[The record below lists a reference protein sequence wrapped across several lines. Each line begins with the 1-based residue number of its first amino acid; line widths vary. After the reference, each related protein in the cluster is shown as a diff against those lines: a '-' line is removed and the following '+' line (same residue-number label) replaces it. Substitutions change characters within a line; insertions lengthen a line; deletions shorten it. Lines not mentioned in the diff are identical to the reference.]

1 MSDHEKGIGSD
12 DGSARVVYGQRK
24 GLKRFYYHPTTQV
37 CLLGFVCFMCP
48 GLFNAVNGL
57 GGGGQL
63 DLTTSA
69 NANVAVYATFAI
81 GGFFAGSIN
90 NTIGSKRT
98 LQLGSFGYCL
108 YIGSA
113 INIHPG
119 AGAFVI
125 TAGAILG
132 LCAGL
137 LWAAQGALMLAYP
150 TESEKG
156 RFIAIF
162 WGIFNLGGVVGAA
175 VSLGQ
180 NFHSEAGSVNNG
192 TYIGFLVLTGI
203 GIFIPTLM
211 ADPKRMVRTDGTTVR
226 VPTHPSWKV
235 QLYGL
240 WVTLTTD
247 PMILLLFPMFFCS
260 NWFYTWQFN
269 DYNGAIFNIRARSLN
284 NFVYWTSQ
292 IIGSLAISFL
302 LDYKGLTRRA
312 RAFSSWAV
320 LFVMI
325 FATHIWAYF
334 YQRDYTRQT
343 ATKTIDIYD
352 AEFVGKIW
360 LYIFFGLLDAMWQST
375 AYWYMGAMSN
385 DAGKLAHFVG
395 FYKSLQSAGAAGI
408 WRADAVGLPYMNIF
422 ISTWVLLVA
431 GLLFALPMLYL
442 RVQNHT
448 VEEIIVEDVGRVRTV
463 ETKNLDTVPNKSEGS
478 HSSHLYGP
486 EQTENHA
493 QA

>member
-1 MSDHEKGIGSD
+1 MSDHEKGVGSD
-12 DGSARVVYGQRK
+12 DGSAQIIYERPKGIK
-24 GLKRFYYHPTTQV
+24 GLYYHPLTQV
-37 CLLGFVCFMCP
+37 SLLGFVCFMCP

-63 DLTTSA
+63 DTTTSA
-69 NANVAVYATFAI
+69 NSNVALYSTFAF

-90 NTIGSKRT
+90 NTLGSKLT

-108 YIGSA
+108 YIGSYLA

-125 TAGAILG
+125 AAGAILG

-150 TESEKG
+150 TEAEKG
-156 RFIAIF
+156 RYIAVF
-162 WGIFNLGGVVGAA
+162 WAIFNLGGVVGAA

-180 NFHSEAGSVNNG
+180 NFNSEAGSVNNG

-203 GIFIPTLM
+203 GILIPTFM
-211 ADPKRMVRTDGTTVR
+211 ADPAKMIRTDGTKVTV
-226 VPTHPSWKV
+226 PIHPSWKT

-240 WVTLTTD
+240 WVTLVTD

-292 IIGSLAISFL
+292 IFGSLAISIL
-302 LDYKGLTRRA
+302 LDFKGLSRRA
-312 RAFSSWAV
+312 RAFSSWIV
-320 LFVMI
+320 LLLMI
-325 FATHIWAYF
+325 FLTHIWAYF
-334 YQRDYTRQT
+334 YQKQYTRAT
-343 ATKTIDIYD
+343 ADKSIDIYD
-352 AEFVGKIW
+352 AEYVGKVW
-360 LYIFFGLLDAMWQST
+360 LFIFFGFLDAMWQST

-395 FYKSLQSAGAAGI
+395 FCECHFHS
-408 WRADAVGLPYMNIF
+408 
-422 ISTWVLLVA
+422 
-431 GLLFALPMLYL
+431 LLFLPSFSCPSIYRSRLF
-442 RVQNHT
+442 
-448 VEEIIVEDVGRVRTV
+448 E
-463 ETKNLDTVPNKSEGS
+463 
-478 HSSHLYGP
+478 
-486 EQTENHA
+486 
-493 QA
+493 

>member
-1 MSDHEKGIGSD
+1 MSDHEKGVGSD
-12 DGSARVVYGQRK
+12 DGSAQVIYERPK
-24 GLKRFYYHPTTQV
+24 GLKGLYYHPMTQV

-69 NANVAVYATFAI
+69 NANVALYSTFAF
-81 GGFFAGSIN
+81 GGFFAGSVN
-90 NTIGSKRT
+90 NTLGSKLT

-108 YIGSA
+108 YIGSYLA

-125 TAGAILG
+125 AAGAILG

-150 TESEKG
+150 TEGEKG
-156 RFIAIF
+156 RYIAIF
-162 WGIFNLGGVVGAA
+162 WAIFNLGAVVGAA

-203 GIFIPTLM
+203 GILIPMLM
-211 ADPKRMVRTDGTTVR
+211 ADPRNMIRTDGTKVTV
-226 VPTHPSWKV
+226 PSHPSWKT

-284 NFVYWTSQ
+284 NFVYWSSQ
-292 IIGSLAISFL
+292 IVGSLAISFL
-302 LDYKGLTRRA
+302 LDFKGFSRRT
-312 RAFSSWAV
+312 RAFSSWIV
-320 LFVMI
+320 LFLMI
-325 FATHIWAYF
+325 FITHIWGYF
-334 YQRDYTRQT
+334 YQKDYTRET
-343 ATKTIDIYD
+343 ATKTIDIND
-352 AEFVGKIW
+352 AEYVGKVW
-360 LYIFFGLLDAMWQST
+360 LFIFFGLLDAMWQST

-395 FYKSLQSAGAAGI
+395 FYKSIQSAGAAGV

-422 ISTWVLLVA
+422 VSTWVLLVA

-442 RVQNHT
+442 RVKNHT
-448 VEEIIVEDVGRVRTV
+448 DPEDEVIVDADGRP
-463 ETKNLDTVPNKSEGS
+463 KQIDTTASVK
-478 HSSHLYGP
+478 P
-486 EQTENHA
+486 EN
-493 QA
+493 